1 MTRALLDRGDRGG
14 NLRHVGQRQSP
25 SQSDHTESRRAA
37 EEVDCGLF
45 HPLSDHRHP
54 RGNEAPIGSL
64 PVEPSRPGVYGGR
77 QLAIRQVVGRVPS
90 RRPGRTSPVAF
101 QSEKSSIRCERSIC
115 TEVAAGIVS
124 IAVIVAVG
132 VNSDGRREFLG
143 MDIVRSR
150 DVLDGVFAQARPAGA
165 CAASSS
171 SSPTRTRASR
181 PPWPRCST
189 PVGSVAACT

>member
-14 NLRHVGQRQSP
+14 NLRHVGQRQSL
-25 SQSDHTESRRAA
+25 SQSDHTKSRRAA

-54 RGNEAPIGSL
+54 RGNEEPIGSL
-64 PVEPSRPGVYGGR
+64 PVEPSRPGVLRWAAARDQTGSR
-77 QLAIRQVVGRVPS
+77 ARPS

-101 QSEKSSIRCERSIC
+101 QSEKLSIRCERSIC

-124 IAVIVAVG
+124 VAVIVAVG
-132 VNSDGRREFLG
+132 VNSDGRREVLG

-150 DVLDGVFAQARPAGA
+150 DVLDRVFAQARPAGA